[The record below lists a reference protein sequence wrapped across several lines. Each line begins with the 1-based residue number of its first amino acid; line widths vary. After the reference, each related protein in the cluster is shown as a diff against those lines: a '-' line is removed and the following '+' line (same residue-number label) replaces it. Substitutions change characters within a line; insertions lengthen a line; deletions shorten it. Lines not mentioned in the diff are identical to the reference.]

1 MVRVI
6 QPSKE
11 YCEAKVIRRR
21 LFSTALMS
29 CAILLVPGI
38 VQVVA
43 GGTAQKAAKATTVK
57 AKAPV
62 AAVDDAPPNKS
73 LGTRTAPITV
83 EVFSDYECPACRAF
97 YMETVRPLMDNYVA
111 TGKVYLV
118 HRDFPLPMH
127 RFSREAAR
135 LVNAAAKIGKFEKVE
150 AAVYSKQESWDKD
163 GNIDAALGTVLT
175 PAELKRVK
183 EIAQSGK
190 MEPFIESDIA
200 LGNSKQ
206 VHQTPSVFVTY
217 AGQTDAL
224 PPQGVTYYILRQ
236 YLDEKLGR

>member
-1 MVRVI
+1 
-6 QPSKE
+6 
-11 YCEAKVIRRR
+11 VIRWR
-21 LFSTALMS
+21 LYPAGLVA
-29 CAILLVPGI
+29 CAILLAPGI

-43 GGTAQKAAKATTVK
+43 GGAAQKAAQATKVK
-57 AKAPV
+57 AKA
-62 AAVDDAPPNKS
+62 AAAAADDAPPNKS
-73 LGTRTAPITV
+73 LGSRTAPITV
-83 EVFSDYECPACRAF
+83 EVFSDYECPACRLL
-97 YMETVRPLMDNYVA
+97 YMETLRPLVDNYVA

-150 AAVYSKQESWDKD
+150 AAVYSKQDSWDKD
-163 GNIDAALGTVLT
+163 GNLDAALATVLT

-183 EIAQSGK
+183 DIAQSGK
-190 MEPFIESDIA
+190 MDPFIESDLA

-206 VHQTPSVFVTY
+206 IHQTPSVFVTY

-224 PPQGVTYYILRQ
+224 PPQGVTYRILKQ

>member
-1 MVRVI
+1 
-6 QPSKE
+6 
-11 YCEAKVIRRR
+11 VIRCR
-21 LFSTALMS
+21 LYPAGLVA
-29 CAILLVPGI
+29 CAILLAPGI
-38 VQVVA
+38 VHVLA
-43 GGTAQKAAKATTVK
+43 GGAAQKAAKAATVK
-57 AKAPV
+57 AKAPA

-73 LGTRTAPITV
+73 LGSRTAPITM
-83 EVFSDYECPACRAF
+83 EVFSDYECPACRLL
-97 YMETVRPLMDNYVA
+97 YMETLRPLVDNYVA

-135 LVNAAAKIGKFEKVE
+135 LVNAAAKIGKFEQAE
-150 AAVYSKQESWDKD
+150 AAVYSKQDSWDKD
-163 GNIDAALGTVLT
+163 GNLDAALATVLT

-190 MEPFIESDIA
+190 MDPFIESDLA

-206 VHQTPSVFVTY
+206 IHQTPSVFVTY

-224 PPQGVTYYILRQ
+224 PPQGVTYRILRQ

>member
-1 MVRVI
+1 M
-6 QPSKE
+6 
-11 YCEAKVIRRR
+11 IRRR
-21 LFSTALMS
+21 LFRGGFLA

-38 VQVVA
+38 VQDVA
-43 GGTAQKAAKATTVK
+43 AGAAQKAAKAATVK
-57 AKAPV
+57 GKATV

-73 LGTRTAPITV
+73 LGSRTAPITV
-83 EVFSDYECPACRAF
+83 EVFSDYECPACRAL
-97 YMETVRPLMDNYVA
+97 YTETLRPLVDNYVA

-150 AAVYSKQESWDKD
+150 AAVYSKQDSWDKD
-163 GNIDAALGTVLT
+163 GNLDAAIATVLT

-190 MEPFIESDIA
+190 MDPFIESDVA

-206 VHQTPSVFVTY
+206 IHQTPSVFVTY

-224 PPQGVTYYILRQ
+224 PPQGVTYRILKQ

>member
-1 MVRVI
+1 
-6 QPSKE
+6 
-11 YCEAKVIRRR
+11 VIRWR
-21 LFSTALMS
+21 LFPAGLMACAL
-29 CAILLVPGI
+29 LLAPGTVP
-38 VQVVA
+38 VVA
-43 GGTAQKAAKATTVK
+43 GGAAQTAAKATKVR
-57 AKAPV
+57 ANAPV

-83 EVFSDYECPACRAF
+83 EVFSDYECPACRLL
-97 YMETVRPLMDNYVA
+97 YTQTLRPLMDDYVA

-150 AAVYSKQESWDKD
+150 AAVYAKQDSWDKD
-163 GNIDAALGTVLT
+163 GNLDAALATVLT

-190 MEPFIESDIA
+190 MDPFIESDLA

-206 VHQTPSVFVTY
+206 IHQTPSVFVTY

-224 PPQGVTYYILRQ
+224 PPQGVTYYILKQ

>member
-1 MVRVI
+1 MI
-6 QPSKE
+6 P
-11 YCEAKVIRRR
+11 RR
-21 LFSTALMS
+21 LYHAALLA
-29 CAILLVPGI
+29 CVILLGPGI
-38 VQVVA
+38 VQVAA
-43 GGTAQKAAKATTVK
+43 GGAAQKAAKATKVK
-57 AKAPV
+57 AKAPD
-62 AAVDDAPPNKS
+62 AAADDAPPNKS
-73 LGTRTAPITV
+73 LGSRTAPITV
-83 EVFSDYECPACRAF
+83 EVFSDYECPACRAL
-97 YMETVRPLMDNYVA
+97 YTDTIRPLVDNYVA

-150 AAVYSKQESWDKD
+150 AAVYSKQESWGKD
-163 GNIDAALGTVLT
+163 GNLDAALATVLT

-183 EIAQSGK
+183 DIAQSGK
-190 MEPFIESDIA
+190 MDPFIESDLA

-224 PPQGVTYYILRQ
+224 PPQGVTYRILRQ